1 MAEKK
6 VRPDF
11 NVYAKTAGVYSI
23 GVSRPSKLNYKIL
36 KAMRQEATIKIS
48 LLVPELITRTRI
60 KNYVNETY
68 PEIQKFIR
76 DNLNHIKFRKI
87 MRQLF
92 TYRWVG
98 ASIGEL
104 VYEYRE
110 GKVSLKDIIVLH
122 PDTWFTYG
130 IKENEIQQIGG
141 NTIPREKCIIYINED
156 EFGQGAS
163 ILEGDCY
170 DYWKRKLRTLDRW
183 DLAQI
188 RFADPCLFST
198 VKNANKTKID
208 ETVKGLEDFT
218 TSKVGAFSDDV
229 SITPIQVKDIGDNY
243 LIALH
248 YYDKMIAR
256 SLLIP
261 ALVIEGQD
269 EGKGTYALG
278 SVHFDYFW
286 LTLQGIIEEF
296 CEGFVEQVIRRLI
309 DFNFSNVTD
318 YGYFNI
324 DDLFEEDYVKWS
336 QIFLNLTNSGYLNP
350 LNKSHVNKVLTFFN
364 LLDDM
369 TGLEPEEAENVKKKN
384 EGMLNNTLI
393 PETTKG
399 E

>member
-6 VRPDF
+6 VRPDY

-36 KAMRQEATIKIS
+36 KALRQEATIKIS

-76 DNLNHIKFRKI
+76 DNLNHIKFKKI

-141 NTIPREKCIIYINED
+141 NTIPREKCIININED

-163 ILEGDCY
+163 ILEGDC
-170 DYWKRKLRTLDRW
+170 
-183 DLAQI
+183 
-188 RFADPCLFST
+188 
-198 VKNANKTKID
+198 
-208 ETVKGLEDFT
+208 
-218 TSKVGAFSDDV
+218 
-229 SITPIQVKDIGDNY
+229 
-243 LIALH
+243 
-248 YYDKMIAR
+248 
-256 SLLIP
+256 
-261 ALVIEGQD
+261 
-269 EGKGTYALG
+269 
-278 SVHFDYFW
+278 
-286 LTLQGIIEEF
+286 
-296 CEGFVEQVIRRLI
+296 
-309 DFNFSNVTD
+309 
-318 YGYFNI
+318 
-324 DDLFEEDYVKWS
+324 
-336 QIFLNLTNSGYLNP
+336 
-350 LNKSHVNKVLTFFN
+350 
-364 LLDDM
+364 
-369 TGLEPEEAENVKKKN
+369 
-384 EGMLNNTLI
+384 
-393 PETTKG
+393 
-399 E
+399 

>member
-6 VRPDF
+6 IKPDL
-11 NVYAKTAGVYSI
+11 NVYSKSTGIYQI
-23 GVSRPSKLNYKIL
+23 GINRPSKLSYKIL
-36 KAMRQEATIKIS
+36 KTMRQEATIKIS
-48 LLVPELITRTRI
+48 LLVPELITTSRI

-68 PEIQKFIR
+68 PEIQKFVR
-76 DNLNHIKFRKI
+76 DNLNQIKFKKI

-98 ASIGEL
+98 ASVGEI

-110 GKVSLKDIIVLH
+110 DKIGLKDIMVLQ
-122 PDTWFTYG
+122 PDTWFQNG
-130 IKENEIQQIGG
+130 ISGNDDIKQVGG
-141 NTIPREKCIIYINED
+141 TMIPREKCIICINDD
-156 EFGQGAS
+156 EFGQGTS

-170 DYWKRKLRTLDRW
+170 DYWKRKLRALDRW

-188 RFADPCLFST
+188 RFADPSLFAT
-198 VKNANKTKID
+198 VDAANKTKID
-208 ETVKGLEDFT
+208 TTASALENFSM
-218 TSKVGAFSDDV
+218 SKVGVFPKDV
-229 SITPIQVKDIGDNY
+229 EITPIQVKDIGDNY

-261 ALVIEGQD
+261 SLVIEGQD
-269 EGKGTYALG
+269 EGKGTYSLG

-296 CEGFVEQVIRRLI
+296 CEEFIEQVIRKLI
-309 DFNFSNVTD
+309 DFNFPNVTD

-324 DDLFEEDYVKWS
+324 DDLSEEDYVKWS

-350 LNKSHVNKVLTFFN
+350 LNKSHVHKVLTFFN
-364 LLDDM
+364 LLDDT
-369 TGLEPEEAENVKKKN
+369 TGLEPETAENVKKKN

-393 PETTKG
+393 PETTK
-399 E
+399 